1 MASCLQDPSLMKGKG
16 AEAAASEAS
25 AVAGKA
31 EPDLIQSRNPPLTV
45 VHRMP
50 GSHIGKII
58 NIIHLLSTE
67 RQRRR
72 ILDHIAPCAVILDQR
87 FCRKRICIS
96 VLNGKTFRIGF
107 FAVSDLIKRR
117 KRHWVIGGICCFTFV
132 NQLKVKKKM
141 TSITPRLNRS
151 REGRDGSYPLVIQII
166 RHRKKR
172 EIYTPYRFW
181 EAEFNTRLEMVE
193 NVGGNRR
200 RLLIVREANEYLIY
214 IKKELEAICGSLEAD
229 KGSAYTV
236 DDIVNVYN
244 YHNDLSQVLVYADS
258 VIAGLE
264 NKGRQGTAANYR
276 SARRAFEMFL
286 DGSPFSFEE
295 LTPEVLDRFV
305 TFLRER
311 GNRPNTVS
319 FYLRQWRAIYNRA
332 CADHVVFSDQKPFR
346 RLNLKEEV
354 TSKRAI
360 SREKIAQI
368 ECVDLT
374 ACHAD
379 MQLARDL
386 FLFSFYTRG
395 MSFVDMC
402 YLNKENL
409 QGNYLRYKRQKTG
422 QELQIRIEKDLRVL
436 IDRYASSLSDYL
448 LPMLRN
454 GDRYQDYRRRQR
466 RLNKLIRELGDRLQL
481 DMPLTFY
488 VARHSWATLA
498 HENDVPVS
506 VISDCMGHT
515 SEKTTRIYLDRIDTK
530 RLDRANRL
538 VINSLR

>member
-1 MASCLQDPSLMKGKG
+1 MKLGEKQ
-16 AEAAASEAS
+16 
-25 AVAGKA
+25 V
-31 EPDLIQSRNPPLTV
+31 LTV
-45 VHRMP
+45 VKIVDFGVYLGNDEERVLLPKKQVPEGIEP
-50 GSHIGKII
+50 GDPVEVFLYRDSSDRLIATTNEPKLTMGHLAVLEVADTGKMGAF
-58 NIIHLLSTE
+58 
-67 RQRRR
+67 
-72 ILDHIAPCAVILDQR
+72 LD
-87 FCRKRICIS
+87 
-96 VLNGKTFRIGF
+96 
-107 FAVSDLIKRR
+107 
-117 KRHWVIGGICCFTFV
+117 W
-132 NQLKVKKKM
+132 
-141 TSITPRLNRS
+141 
-151 REGRDGSYPLVIQII
+151 
-166 RHRKKR
+166 
-172 EIYTPYRFW
+172 
-181 EAEFNTRLEMVE
+181 
-193 NVGGNRR
+193 
-200 RLLIVREANEYLIY
+200 
-214 IKKELEAICGSLEAD
+214 
-229 KGSAYTV
+229 
-236 DDIVNVYN
+236 
-244 YHNDLSQVLVYADS
+244 
-258 VIAGLE
+258 GLE
-264 NKGRQGTAANYR
+264 KDLFLPFKEQTAKVQKGDKCLVALYVYKSGRLCATMKVYHMLRTDSPYQKDDQVKGIVYDR
-276 SARRAFEMFL
+276 SDEFGVFVAVRRAFEMFL